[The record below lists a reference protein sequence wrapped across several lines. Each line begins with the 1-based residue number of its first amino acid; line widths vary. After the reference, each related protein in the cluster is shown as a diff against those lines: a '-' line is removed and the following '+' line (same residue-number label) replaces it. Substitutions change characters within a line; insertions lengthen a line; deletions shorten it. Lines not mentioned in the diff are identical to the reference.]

1 MVKTSDDFLKS
12 LCLEWDLVDQYNKA
26 WRKAYKG
33 DDTDLK
39 AFKAKYG
46 PEITRVCK
54 NLAVGEYK
62 RFKKVFKRMKKYCEG
77 GRAIFAT
84 LTFNSK
90 ALTRK
95 RQTRRVNVA
104 RCCKAFSDAY
114 VANID
119 FGDKQGREHYH
130 AIMKIPEGLEIVSLP
145 EWKNGKMIKVPYIVN
160 EDGTTTPLVSLPCFD
175 WWREHMGFIDL
186 VKVGDEEKDAK
197 RTCRYTVKLARH
209 AIKSSTWGKGTAPR
223 IIYSRRVAKDVDK
236 QYNSLALIDH

>member
-1 MVKTSDDFLKS
+1 MVKTSDDFLKL
-12 LCLEWDLVDQYNKA
+12 LCLEMDLVDKYNKA
-26 WRKAYKG
+26 WLKAYKG
-33 DDTDLK
+33 DDADLK
-39 AFKAKYG
+39 AFKAEYG
-46 PEITRVCK
+46 AEVARVCK
-54 NLAVGEYK
+54 NLSVSEYK
-62 RFKKVFKRMKKYCEG
+62 RYKKVLTRARKYCEE

-130 AIMKIPEGLEIVSLP
+130 ALIKIPDGLEIVSVP
-145 EWKNGKMIKVPYIVN
+145 ERKAKGKLINVPYIVQ
-160 EDGTTTPLVSLPCFD
+160 EDGTTAPLSSLPCFH

-186 VKVGDEEKDAK
+186 EKVGEEEVDAK
-197 RTCRYTVKLARH
+197 RTCRYTAKLSNH
-209 AIKSSTWGKGTAPR
+209 ALKSSTWEKGIAPR
-223 IIYSRRVAKDVDK
+223 IIYSRRVAKDVDN
-236 QYNSLALIDH
+236 Q